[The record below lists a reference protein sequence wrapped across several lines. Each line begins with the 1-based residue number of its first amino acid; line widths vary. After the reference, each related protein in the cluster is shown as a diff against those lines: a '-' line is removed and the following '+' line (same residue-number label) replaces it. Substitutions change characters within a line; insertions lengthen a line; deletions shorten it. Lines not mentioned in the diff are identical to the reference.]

1 MTRTPFWL
9 RVLLSLATVAVV
21 VAGAPASSRGATHEV
36 DIADF
41 AFSPAEL
48 TITVGDTVTWTNRD
62 PMIHTATSVNGAFDS
77 GDLDQ
82 GESYSLTFTAAG
94 TYDYLCTPHP
104 SMTGRIVVVAAAAT
118 PVPGGTTGGGL
129 PNVAVPGPDAPAT
142 LVALGVILT
151 LVAAGTALAL
161 GIRRGRAGPR

>member
-1 MTRTPFWL
+1 MIRTPTWL
-9 RVLLSLATVAVV
+9 RVMMSLAAAAVLL
-21 VAGAPASSRGATHEV
+21 AGAPASSRAATHEV

-62 PMIHTATSVNGAFDS
+62 SMIHTATSVDGAFDS
-77 GDLDQ
+77 GDLDE

-118 PVPGGTTGGGL
+118 PTPSSGEL
-129 PNVAVPGPDAPAT
+129 PNVALPSEPSRDPILSTLGLLAT
-142 LVALGVILT
+142 LGAVALL
-151 LVAAGTALAL
+151 
-161 GIRRGRAGPR
+161 IRRAAPRRSR